1 METSPSAGSRS
12 GTISLTNGVDSM
24 GWPTYCIYHHLW
36 LCLLS
41 KWKYLPGFNCAWT
54 GCKIQRETRNCR
66 CGNFKQN
73 TKRWSNSVCQ
83 AAKLENVDRRWFGS
97 GAFFRLE
104 KGHDPNSPIHV
115 VQECCLQHFVFCSRC
130 KNSTGADS
138 SQNVR
143 VMQILGGVQIYQLE
157 VNTIEG
163 RGGSPILSL
172 WEAFGAPSP
181 FKHLAQSTPAF
192 CTSFLLNCFLY
203 TNGVIF
209 KHGST
214 ETEAALENTSQLYNI
229 HSSRRPM
236 HNYTC
241 NSGHHSPKNIYIIL
255 NIRNMPL

>member
-1 METSPSAGSRS
+1 MIRVRSILQTGEGSRPKLTYPCCS
-12 GTISLTNGVDSM
+12 GM
-24 GWPTYCIYHHLW
+24 
-36 LCLLS
+36 
-41 KWKYLPGFNCAWT
+41 LPKPPSYSST
-54 GCKIQRETRNCR
+54 
-66 CGNFKQN
+66 
-73 TKRWSNSVCQ
+73 
-83 AAKLENVDRRWFGS
+83 
-97 GAFFRLE
+97 
-104 KGHDPNSPIHV
+104 
-115 VQECCLQHFVFCSRC
+115 VFCSRS

-203 TNGVIF
+203 TNVVIF